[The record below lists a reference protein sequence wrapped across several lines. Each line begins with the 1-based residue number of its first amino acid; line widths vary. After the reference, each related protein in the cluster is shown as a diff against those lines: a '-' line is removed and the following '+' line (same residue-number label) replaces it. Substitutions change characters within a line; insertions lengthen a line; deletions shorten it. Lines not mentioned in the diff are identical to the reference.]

1 MKMTAIFGAVITV
14 AVSAIL
20 IASVLP
26 DQLNKV
32 GNTTLTDSTMNG
44 IWILTKIGLALAP
57 GLIVF
62 KIVESY

>member
-1 MKMTAIFGAVITV
+1 MKMTAIFSAVITV

-20 IASVLP
+20 IANVLP
-26 DQLNKV
+26 DQLNTV

-62 KIVESY
+62 KIVDSY